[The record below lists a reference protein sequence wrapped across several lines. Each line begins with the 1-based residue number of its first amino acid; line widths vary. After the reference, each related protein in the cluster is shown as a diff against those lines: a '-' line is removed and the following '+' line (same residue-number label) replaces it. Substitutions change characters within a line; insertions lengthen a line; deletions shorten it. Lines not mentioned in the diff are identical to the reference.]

1 MHVHKFFLF
10 MPWWFHVHIFIFF
23 SCHGSSIG
31 RMLSF
36 LLVCH
41 AFGMSW
47 WFHEGIVLQIWYRA
61 DSEALG
67 GLSDLPVSQDFA
79 ALAVCSSWLLQVEL
93 LRAVAHAMTVRKK
106 GKMTR
111 MRLSQHAVLDRLFG
125 HTKKA

>member
-1 MHVHKFFLF
+1 MYTYLSF
-10 MPWWFHVHIFIFF
+10 FHVMVVQLDACFL
-23 SCHGSSIG
+23 SYLYVMLLACHGG
-31 RMLSF
+31 FMKGLFCR
-36 LLVCH
+36 
-41 AFGMSW
+41 FG
-47 WFHEGIVLQIWYRA
+47 RA

-111 MRLSQHAVLDRLFG
+111 VRSSQHAVLDRLFG